1 MLQKDSGVIIKRRKQ
16 KEDIMEEKNN
26 FQEEN
31 LDLDLEKF
39 DFDEEEEEF
48 EDEYEFK
55 PRKRPTRLIAG
66 IATVAVV
73 ILAIWFFF
81 LRGNAVTPDMANWSR
96 YEVDNWGSSNNVE
109 ITYLYEYSETS
120 ENYVI
125 SQSVPS
131 GTKVK
136 NGLEI
141 TVTIS
146 EGLDPNELIEV
157 IDIENSTSSELESW
171 IDQNGLRNVELKYAY
186 NPLVPENHVVSF
198 EFKTGSQ
205 TNFLR
210 KDALTIEISRGAS
223 TNEDKVTLPDLVEMT
238 LNEALAWGEN
248 NSITINVTYT
258 FSEYTL
264 ADKIISQDTEEG
276 TKVSDSDIISILVSK
291 GPQIVVPDFSDYT
304 IARVQKWALEN
315 NITVEILN
323 EYSGQVEAGYFIM
336 QNLSKDE
343 IISVKDSITV
353 TYSLGKIDIYS
364 YVGQQMLVMK
374 NALDL
379 LNLNGANITYNFEY
393 LFSPSFPDGVI
404 IDHSFKNTEMSPGS
418 IMNVIVSKGN
428 AVFVPDYS
436 GMDLD
441 QILQASA
448 DAGVEVSFIYRHY
461 PAPVGAFISQSIE
474 EGTVISEDEPVII
487 TMSMGP
493 A

>member
-1 MLQKDSGVIIKRRKQ
+1 MK
-16 KEDIMEEKNN
+16 EKNII
-26 FQEEN
+26 QDEN

-39 DFDEEEEEF
+39 DFDEEDEF

-55 PRKRPTRLIAG
+55 PRKKPTKLITG
-66 IATVAVV
+66 IAAAAVIVVAV
-73 ILAIWFFF
+73 WFFF
-81 LRGNAVTPDMANWSR
+81 LRGNTVTPDMSNWSR
-96 YEVDNWGSSNNVE
+96 YQVDSWGSSNNVE
-109 ITYLYEYSETS
+109 ITYLYEYSDIS

-141 TVTIS
+141 SVSIS

-157 IDIENSTSSELESW
+157 IDIEHSTNSELETW
-171 IDQNGLRNVELKYAY
+171 IEQNGLRNVELKYAY

-205 TNFLR
+205 ANFKR
-210 KDALTIEISRGAS
+210 KDALTVEISRGAA
-223 TNEDKVTLPDLVEMT
+223 TNVDKITLPKLVEMT
-238 LNEALAWGEN
+238 LSEALAWGEN
-248 NSITINVTYT
+248 NSITININYT

-264 ADKIISQDTEEG
+264 ADKIISQDIDEG
-276 TKVSDSDIISILVSK
+276 AKVSSSDIITILVSK
-291 GPQIVVPDFSDYT
+291 GPQVVVPDFSTYT
-304 IARVQKWALEN
+304 KERVLTWAVEN
-315 NITVEILN
+315 NVQVQLVEK
-323 EYSGQVEAGYFIM
+323 YSGQVDAGYFIM
-336 QNLSKDE
+336 QNLSEDE
-343 IISVKDSITV
+343 IISVKDSIEV
-353 TYSLGKIDIYS
+353 TFSLGRIDVYS
-364 YVGQQMLVMK
+364 FVGQQMLVMK
-374 NALDL
+374 NALDE

-393 LFSPSFPDGVI
+393 LYSPSYPDGII

-436 GMDLD
+436 GMDID
-441 QILQASA
+441 QILQASE
-448 DAGVEVSFIYRHY
+448 DAGVQVSFIYRHY